1 MGSERGQSTDEGLD
15 LGEVMREAQSWK
27 TDIMDNHSGGS
38 PACDIP
44 MMVLINKKKASEA
57 AAAPAVHVGGSGM
70 PPQDHGELEHHQ
82 GGINHE
88 QLVDLATNSG
98 FSSWFVLNNNNSCSE
113 PL

>member
-1 MGSERGQSTDEGLD
+1 MIVVVDSERGQSTDEGLD
-15 LGEVMREAQSWK
+15 LSEVMREAQAWK

-44 MMVLINKKKASEA
+44 MMVLINKKASGA
-57 AAAPAVHVGGSGM
+57 AAAPAVGGSGM
-70 PPQDHGELEHHQ
+70 LPQDHGELERHQ

-98 FSSWFVLNNNNSCSE
+98 FSSW
-113 PL
+113 